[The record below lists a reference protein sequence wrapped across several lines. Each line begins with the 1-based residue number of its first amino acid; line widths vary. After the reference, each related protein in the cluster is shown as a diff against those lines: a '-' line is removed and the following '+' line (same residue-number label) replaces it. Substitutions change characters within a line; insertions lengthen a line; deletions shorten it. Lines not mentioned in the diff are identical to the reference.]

1 VSIEEHQ
8 PIRRIR
14 RMPRPESPEP
24 APTDSRR
31 GRRLRALGFA
41 ALCVACVSAATTY
54 VAHTARRTSL
64 RSEGTV
70 HRDEALPS
78 ASDVGGGPHL
88 VFRNMV
94 IEGGQAGYVGV
105 ASLAADRSRSIADL
119 KCHRVYFSAGNG
131 LCLTVQG
138 DLFTPYRAV
147 FFGPD
152 FQPRSE
158 VPLQGL
164 PSRARVSP
172 DGRLGAATVFVSGD
186 SYASNSFSTR
196 THIYDMA
203 TGESVG
209 DLERFTVRRDGARIQ
224 SPDFNFWGVTFT
236 RDPGRFYATLGTA
249 GHTYLVRGD
258 VASREVEVLRDGVE
272 CPSLSPDGR
281 RIAFKKRF
289 KSGGDVDWRP
299 AVLDVDTL
307 EEHLLAETRNV
318 DDQMEWL
325 DNDTVLYGVD
335 SGTGPPSIWSV
346 PSDGSGQPQLFV
358 SGADSPA
365 VVNR

>member
-1 VSIEEHQ
+1 MSVEERQ
-8 PIRRIR
+8 PVRRIR
-14 RMPRPESPEP
+14 RMPRPESP
-24 APTDSRR
+24 ATVSRR
-31 GRRLRALGFA
+31 AGRLRVLGFA
-41 ALCVACVSAATTY
+41 ALCVVSVAAATTY
-54 VAHTARRTSL
+54 VAHSTRRTPL
-64 RSEGTV
+64 RSEAAV
-70 HRDEALPS
+70 NQDETLPLVS
-78 ASDVGGGPHL
+78 AIGAGRHV

-105 ASLAADRSRSIADL
+105 ASLAADQSRSIADL
-119 KCHRVYFSAGNG
+119 RCHRVYFSAGNG

-147 FFGPD
+147 FFGEN
-152 FQPRSE
+152 FEPRSE
-158 VPLQGL
+158 IPLQGL

-172 DGRLGAATVFVSGD
+172 DGRLGASTVFVSGD

-203 TGESVG
+203 TGESIG
-209 DLERFTVRRDGARIQ
+209 DLERFTARRDGKKIQ
-224 SPDFNFWGVTFT
+224 SPDFNFWGVSFT

-258 VASREVEVLRDGVE
+258 VATREVEVLRDGVE

-289 KSGGDVDWRP
+289 KSGGEVQWRP

-318 DDQMEWL
+318 DDQIEWL

-346 PSDGSGQPQLFV
+346 PADGSGQPQLFV